1 MSRVINPQ
9 TRSKVSVEVADRI
22 LAEAKRVG
30 YRPNRSASTLVTRKS
45 NIIGVV
51 LPDITNA
58 VFSPILMGI
67 EDAMRECGYLAI
79 VANLGAGEQ
88 EPLFVINRLL
98 AQQVDGLI
106 LATACRHTQ

>member
-1 MSRVINPQ
+1 
-9 TRSKVSVEVADRI
+9 
-22 LAEAKRVG
+22 
-30 YRPNRSASTLVTRKS
+30 
-45 NIIGVV
+45 VV

-67 EDAMRECGYLAI
+67 EDTMRGRGYLAI
-79 VANLGAGEQ
+79 VANVGAGEQ
-88 EPLFVINRLL
+88 EQLFVINRLL